1 LRLIAYTVTAQ
12 RKALRE
18 NVNHSAKGL
27 GEAAAGEV
35 DLQMLLDL
43 GMELVMCM
51 VRELWSSQAHSPAR
65 DGCPARPAGDGY
77 SLESSAEVALA

>member
-1 LRLIAYTVTAQ
+1 VTAQ
-12 RKALRE
+12 RRALPE
-18 NVNHSAKGL
+18 NVNHSATGL
-27 GEAAAGEV
+27 EGVAAGQV

-77 SLESSAEVALA
+77 NLESSAEVALV